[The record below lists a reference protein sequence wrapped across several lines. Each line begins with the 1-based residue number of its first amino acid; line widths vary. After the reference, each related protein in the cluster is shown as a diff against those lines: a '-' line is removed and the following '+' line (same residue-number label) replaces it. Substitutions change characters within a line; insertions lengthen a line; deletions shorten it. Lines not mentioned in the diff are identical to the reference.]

1 MKNFTLLIFLNILSY
16 WGLQAQNVYIPD
28 PNFRAYLQQNF
39 TSCMNGDSLDSECV
53 QVQDTTYLNLNGLNI
68 SDLSGIENFDSL
80 STLNCSFN
88 NLQSLPQLPSGILH
102 LFAGYNQITVIQSLP
117 PNLKRLNLDYN
128 QLSNLPTLPDSL
140 EDLSCNNNSLTT
152 LPFLPISIK
161 FLSCFSN
168 LLISLPELPIN
179 LDHLNV
185 SINSILVLPSLPSS
199 LRIFDVS
206 SNQLITLPA
215 LPSSI
220 EYFFCDNNQLNFL
233 PSLPDS
239 LYTMDCSFNQLDFL
253 PSLPSGISIL
263 HCIGN
268 QINSLPELPSS
279 LNTLNCSSNL
289 LTSLPVL
296 PENLYVL
303 VCSNNQLSTLPIIP
317 FTCESLTC
325 DNNQLTYLPILLG
338 LKILRC
344 SNNQLVSLPN
354 LPSTLI
360 HLRCN
365 DNLITFLPDLPNL
378 KVLHCY
384 NNNIVCLPI
393 FPSTILGGSGLKI
406 YNNPF
411 TCLPNYISAMD
422 SLTLTYPLCEENNI
436 NGCETATGVLGKIYH
451 DANNNCAVDSFEIFQ
466 SNVRINLFDNQNSLL
481 VQTSSLG
488 SEGLFNFPLG
498 FGTYKVQID
507 TVNKPYQ
514 VNCLNPGIDTVFNL
528 SQNQQFINLG
538 NFSIDC
544 KTGFDLGVQ
553 SIVPF
558 GWVFPGQ
565 THTLKILAGDMSQ
578 WYNLNCS
585 SGISGQV
592 IVNVSGPV
600 SFAGVSSS
608 ALIPQVSGNVF
619 TYNIADFGQINFQNS
634 FRLLFDTDTTAQAND
649 FICITVTV
657 TPSTGDVNISN
668 NELQFCYQAINSYDP
683 NRKDVYPSEV
693 QPGYQDCI
701 TYTVYFQNTG
711 NAPAF
716 NIRLRDTLSTFLD
729 HSTFE
734 LLNYSHLNSYR
745 LSNGILS
752 FHFPYIMLPDSAS
765 DPEGSIGFVQF
776 RLKPIAGLSF
786 MQQINNQVAIY
797 FDYNEPIFTNVAK
810 TSYTDVKGSMQQGT
824 IYNLFPQPAQNSLNI
839 NCSTCSTNE
848 IGKFA
853 IYDASGRL
861 LMQDEFRGNQTVIPI
876 NSLISGVYF
885 LKLSGNGI
893 IATEKFIKIE

>member
-1 MKNFTLLIFLNILSY
+1 MKNFTLLIFLNILSF

-39 TSCMNGDSLDSECV
+39 TSCMNGDSLDSECI

-68 SDLSGIENFDSL
+68 SDLSGIENFNSL
-80 STLNCSFN
+80 STLICTFN
-88 NLQSLPQLPSGILH
+88 NLQSLPQLPSGILQ
-102 LFAGYNQITVIQSLP
+102 LFAGFNQITVIQSLP
-117 PNLKRLNLDYN
+117 PNLKKLNLDFN

-140 EDLSCNNNSLTT
+140 EELSCYNNSLSS
-152 LPFLPISIK
+152 LPFLPNSIK
-161 FLSCFSN
+161 
-168 LLISLPELPIN
+168 SL
-179 LDHLNV
+179 DV
-185 SINSILVLPSLPSS
+185 SSNSISVLPSLPSN
-199 LRIFDVS
+199 LRTLDVS
-206 SNQLITLPA
+206 SNQLNILPA
-215 LPSSI
+215 LPSYL

-233 PSLPDS
+233 PPLPDN
-239 LYTMDCSFNQLDFL
+239 LNIIECSYNQLNSL

-279 LNTLNCSSNL
+279 LNTLKCNSNL
-289 LTSLPVL
+289 LTSLPNL
-296 PENLYVL
+296 PENLFRL
-303 VCSNNQLSTLPIIP
+303 ECSENQLSSLPSIP
-317 FTCESLTC
+317 DSCRVLFCK
-325 DNNQLTYLPILLG
+325 NNQLTTLPAISGITNL
-338 LKILRC
+338 IC
-344 SNNQLVSLPN
+344 SNNLLLSLPS
-354 LPSTLI
+354 LPSTLR
-360 HLRCN
+360 LLDCN

-378 KVLHCY
+378 MVLRCY
-384 NNNIVCLPI
+384 NNNIACLPI
-393 FPSTILGGSGLKI
+393 FPSTLVGPNGFKI

-436 NGCETATGVLGKIYH
+436 NGCETATGVLGTIYY
-451 DANNNCAVDSFEIFQ
+451 DSNNNCNYDSIEIFQ
-466 SNVRINLFDNQNSLL
+466 SNVRINLYDSQNNFFG
-481 VQTSSLG
+481 QTSSLG
-488 SEGLFNFPLG
+488 IDGLFNFPLSYG
-498 FGTYKVQID
+498 NYTAQID
-507 TVNKPYQ
+507 SVNKPYH
-514 VNCLNPGIDTVFNL
+514 VNCLNPDNDFDINL
-528 SQNQQFINLG
+528 TQDQPFINVG
-538 NFSIDC
+538 NIPINC
-544 KTGFDLGVQ
+544 KPGFDVGVQ
-553 SIVPF
+553 SIVPL

-600 SFAGVSSS
+600 SFAGVPTS

-619 TYNIADFGQINFQNS
+619 TYNINDFGQINFQNS
-634 FRLLFDTDTTAQAND
+634 FRLLFETDTTAQADD
-649 FICITVTV
+649 FICVTVTV

-668 NELQFCYQAINSYDP
+668 NELQFCYQVINSYDP
-683 NRKDVYPSEV
+683 NRKDVYPSVV
-693 QPGYQDCI
+693 QPGYQDWI

-752 FHFPYIMLPDSAS
+752 FHFPNIMLPDSAS

-776 RLKPIAGLSF
+776 RIKPIAGLSF

-824 IYNLFPQPAQNSLNI
+824 IYNLFPQPAQNILNLY
-839 NCSTCSTNE
+839 CSTCLSDE

-853 IYDASGRL
+853 IYDASGRML
-861 LMQDEFRGNQTVIPI
+861 LQDEFRGNQTVIPI

-885 LKLSGNGI
+885 IKLSGNGK